1 VPHAFLGVGTNVYT
15 GWVFPSN
22 LTSCPHCSLDA
33 AAHGQLVNHT
43 YNPDVFAVQGHS
55 RAAEHLE
62 SHPELLLRNR
72 TGGLALGWGGLHV
85 YDHRLAKV
93 RDLWRSN
100 CLALT
105 ASGAIDGCGAD
116 FSDGA
121 KATGLDPTAA
131 QEWEAGHAMVLR
143 ETTAALGEGLLVG
156 KAFTQLGDTVNAILR
171 EGCTASNDTIN
182 AFRNISTLAKTSG
195 KRYAPT
201 TTDLPFTHLAYVLF
215 HFVYLDTY

>member
-1 VPHAFLGVGTNVYT
+1 
-15 GWVFPSN
+15 
-22 LTSCPHCSLDA
+22 
-33 AAHGQLVNHT
+33 
-43 YNPDVFAVQGHS
+43 VFAVQGHS

-62 SHPELLLRNR
+62 SHPELLLRNT

-85 YDHRLAKV
+85 YDHRLGKV
-93 RDLWRSN
+93 RELWRSN

-105 ASGAIDGCGAD
+105 ESGAIDGCGAD

-131 QEWEAGHAMVLR
+131 QEWEAGHATMLR

-195 KRYAPT
+195 KRYAPSVIG
-201 TTDLPFTHLAYVLF
+201 LPFTHFFCLLA
-215 HFVYLDTY
+215 